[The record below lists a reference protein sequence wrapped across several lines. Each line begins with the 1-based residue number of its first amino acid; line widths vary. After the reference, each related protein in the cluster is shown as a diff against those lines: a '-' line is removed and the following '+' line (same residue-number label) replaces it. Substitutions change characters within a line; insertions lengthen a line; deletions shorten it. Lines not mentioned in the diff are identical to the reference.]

1 MNSFLMHLQSATQY
15 EQIENVV
22 SFVGEDDSGSFGI
35 LPGHGRMMTLLVFG
49 LARFRVVNRD
59 WGFLALPGA
68 LAYFVDG
75 QLYLSTRRYLRDE
88 DYERI
93 STALSEQLLAEEENM
108 RGMKEQLLRMEQEM
122 LRRLSEMHRPGEAA
136 L

>member
-35 LPGHGRMMTLLVFG
+35 LAGHCRMMTLLVFG
-49 LARFRVVNRD
+49 LARFRVINQD
-59 WGFLALPGA
+59 WEFLALPGA

-75 QLYLSTRRYLRDE
+75 QLYLSTRRYLHGKDYEHLSIALRDE
-88 DYERI
+88 
-93 STALSEQLLAEEENM
+93 LLAEEEA
-108 RGMKEQLLRMEQEM
+108 LRETK
-122 LRRLSEMHRPGEAA
+122 LSVRRLEEEMFRRLWKVKPSGE
-136 L
+136 LSG